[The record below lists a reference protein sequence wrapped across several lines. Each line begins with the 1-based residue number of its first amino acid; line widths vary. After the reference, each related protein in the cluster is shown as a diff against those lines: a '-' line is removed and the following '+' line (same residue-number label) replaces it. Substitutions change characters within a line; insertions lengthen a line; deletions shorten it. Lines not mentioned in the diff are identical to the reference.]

1 MHITFGAGGR
11 SSEGHCRCWI
21 YEEGKTICLLA
32 KASFSL
38 PCHGVMCLS
47 LVHNLYAVFFFLCQV
62 SEAIHIGAQAIKENR
77 ISVEEVHIHLQE
89 LDENIAAQKQVN
101 EALGNMLII
110 LCKTFFLILDY
121 IIRIFLSEMNLSL
134 SVIHFFTMF
143 KLQN

>member
-1 MHITFGAGGR
+1 
-11 SSEGHCRCWI
+11 
-21 YEEGKTICLLA
+21 
-32 KASFSL
+32 
-38 PCHGVMCLS
+38 MCLS

-62 SEAIHIGAQAIKENR
+62 SEAIQIGAQAIKENR